1 VTFLKPSYIYIYIYI
16 YIYTSK
22 LLKIYEFLKPRFIYI
37 YILTNYLKFMN
48 LATVVFI
55 LSLP

>member
-1 VTFLKPSYIYIYIYI
+1 MTFLKPSYIYIYIYI